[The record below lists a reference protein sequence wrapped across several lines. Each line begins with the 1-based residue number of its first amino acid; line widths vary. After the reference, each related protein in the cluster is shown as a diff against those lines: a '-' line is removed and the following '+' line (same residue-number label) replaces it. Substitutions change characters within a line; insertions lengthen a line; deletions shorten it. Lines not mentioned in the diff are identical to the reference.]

1 MVAHLTFQVVLAIL
15 WCLLVGHFSGATFV
29 VGLAVGGLTMFPLRR
44 MTGAEPFFHKLRVL
58 VRLTL
63 FFLYELVLANLQV
76 AWVILRPRLE
86 VRSAFIRLPIELR
99 SDGAITALANMISLT
114 PGTISV
120 DVAADRRS
128 LLVHC
133 LNVDDV
139 AAIKRTIKERFEA
152 QLRELEKP

>member
-1 MVAHLTFQVVLAIL
+1 MFGHLMLLVGLAIL
-15 WCLLVGHFSGATFV
+15 WCLLVESFTGATFV
-29 VGLAVGGLTMFPLRR
+29 VGLVVGGLSLFVLRR
-44 MTGAEPFFHKLRVL
+44 LMGEARFFRKLGVFLRL
-58 VRLTL
+58 VL

-76 AWVILRPRLE
+76 AWVILRPRLV

-99 SDGAITALANMISLT
+99 TDGAITALANMISLT

-133 LNVDDV
+133 LNVTDIAV
-139 AAIKRTIKERFEA
+139 TKRTIKERFEA
-152 QLRELEKP
+152 QLKELER